1 MALAVEAA
9 ELMEPFQ
16 WLEGDESRRL
26 LNDPEQRQAVAE
38 ELADVAILVLNMSLS
53 TGIDV
58 SEAITAKLAKNAIKY
73 PAPTDA
79 G

>member
-26 LNDPEQRQAVAE
+26 LNDPEQRRAVAE

-58 SEAITAKLAKNAIKY
+58 SEAIIAKLAKNAIKY

>member
-1 MALAVEAA
+1 
-9 ELMEPFQ
+9 
-16 WLEGDESRRL
+16 
-26 LNDPEQRQAVAE
+26 VAE

-58 SEAITAKLAKNAIKY
+58 SEAIIAKLAKNAIKY

>member
-58 SEAITAKLAKNAIKY
+58 SEAIIAKLAKNAIKY